1 MDYLQIVIPA
11 VIAFLITVILTPLII
26 PVLRKIKA
34 GQSIREDGPRSHMVK
49 SGTPTMGGLAII
61 GAVTATCLST
71 SGAAKDLLAFFGAKD
86 LLVILGAFI
95 AFGVLGFLDDF
106 VKVSMKRNLG
116 LTAKQK
122 LLLQIL
128 FAVILAVYQSHY
140 SVYGTRIAIPFIN
153 EIVDFGIWY
162 VPFIAFVVVAMVN
175 SVNLTDG
182 LDGLASGV
190 TLIVALFL
198 AIVGSVYGSP
208 AAALFCSAL
217 AGACFG
223 FLMFNKHPARV
234 FMGDTGSLALGG
246 GLAAA
251 AIIMNVVLVLP
262 FVGGVYVAEA
272 LSVILQVLSYKTRGK
287 RIFKM
292 APLHHHF
299 ELSGWRETKI
309 VAVFWFATLFL
320 CMVSLLSLLIG

>member
-1 MDYLQIVIPA
+1 MDYLQIGITA
-11 VIAFLITVILTPLII
+11 AIAFVITIIGTPLLI
-26 PVLRKIKA
+26 PVLKRIKA
-34 GQSIREDGPRSHMVK
+34 GQSIREEGPQTHMVK

-61 GAVTATCLST
+61 GAVLVTCLT
-71 SGAAKDLLAFFGAKD
+71 SGKTTTDMLIIIAAFVAY
-86 LLVILGAFI
+86 
-95 AFGVLGFLDDF
+95 GVLGFLDDF

-116 LTAKQK
+116 LTAIQK

-128 FAVILAVYQSHY
+128 IAVGLAVYQSRV
-140 SVYGTRIAIPFIN
+140 SVYGTTVFVPFVN
-153 EIVDFGIWY
+153 EYWDFGIWY

-198 AIVGSVYGSP
+198 AVVGTTYGFTTASVFC
-208 AAALFCSAL
+208 AAM

-223 FLMFNKHPARV
+223 FLMFNRHPAKV

-246 GLAAA
+246 GIAAA
-251 AIIMNVVLVLP
+251 AIMMNIELVIP
-262 FVGGVYVAEA
+262 IAGGVYVAET
-272 LSVILQVLSYKTRGK
+272 LSVILQVASYKLRKK

-292 APLHHHF
+292 SPLHHHF
-299 ELSGWRETKI
+299 ELCGWKETKV
-309 VAVFWFATLFL
+309 VAVFWIATFVL
-320 CMVSLLSLLIG
+320 CAISLLIV

>member
-61 GAVTATCLST
+61 GAVAATCLS
-71 SGAAKDLLAFFGAKD
+71 SGGPTRD
-86 LLVILGAFI
+86 LLVILGAFA

-140 SVYGTRIAIPFIN
+140 SVYGTRIAIPFVN

-198 AIVGSVYGSP
+198 AIVGSIYGSP
-208 AAALFCSAL
+208 AAALFCSAM

-246 GLAAA
+246 GIAAA

-299 ELSGWRETKI
+299 ELSGWKETKI
-309 VAVFWFATLFL
+309 VAVFWFATLLL
-320 CMVSLLSLLIG
+320 CLISLFSLLS

>member
-26 PVLRKIKA
+26 PVLRRIKA

-61 GAVTATCLST
+61 GATAATCFT
-71 SGAAKDLLAFFGAKD
+71 AGGTTRD
-86 LLVILGAFI
+86 LLVILGAFA

-140 SVYGTRIAIPFIN
+140 SVYGTRIAIPFLN

-208 AAALFCSAL
+208 AAALFCSAV

-223 FLMFNKHPARV
+223 FLIFNKHPARV

-246 GLAAA
+246 GIAAA
-251 AIIMNVVLVLP
+251 AIIMNVVLILP

-272 LSVILQVLSYKTRGK
+272 LSVILQVLSYKARGK

-299 ELSGWRETKI
+299 ELSGWKETKI
-309 VAVFWFATLFL
+309 VAVFWFATLVL
-320 CMVSLLSLLIG
+320 CMVSLFSLLNA

>member
-1 MDYLQIVIPA
+1 MNMDYLQIVIPA
-11 VIAFLITVILTPLII
+11 VIAFLITVVGTPLII
-26 PVLRKIKA
+26 PVLKKIKA
-34 GQSIREDGPRSHMVK
+34 GQSIREDGPQSHMVK
-49 SGTPTMGGLAII
+49 SGTPTMGGVAII
-61 GAVTATCLST
+61 GGVLITCLT
-71 SGAAKDLLAFFGAKD
+71 SGETTRDM
-86 LLVILGAFI
+86 LVILGAFL

-122 LLLQIL
+122 LVLQIL
-128 FAVILAVYQSHY
+128 FAVILAVYQSHF
-140 SVYGTRIAIPFIN
+140 SVYDTKIFIPFLN
-153 EIVDFGIWY
+153 EAVDFGIWY
-162 VPFIAFVVVAMVN
+162 VPFIAFVVVSMVN
-175 SVNLTDG
+175 AVNLTDG

-198 AIVGSVYGSP
+198 AVIGSTYGSP
-208 AAALFCSAL
+208 TAALFCSAI

-223 FLMFNKHPARV
+223 FLMFNKHPAKV

-246 GLAAA
+246 GIAAA
-251 AIIMNVVLVLP
+251 AIIMNVVLILP

-272 LSVILQVLSYKTRGK
+272 LSVVLQVASYKTRGK

-299 ELSGWRETKI
+299 ELSGWSEIKVVT
-309 VAVFWFATLFL
+309 VFWLVTFILCAISLFI
-320 CMVSLLSLLIG
+320 V